1 LKLNQKYFY
10 PFLAAAAI
18 MFAIWAV
25 YASFDFKQQTRLD
38 FDKDVAQRDSLLS
51 YSYLKI
57 QDSISIQPLELI
69 RNQHKP
75 LVIVFCASWS
85 ENAYRMLDY
94 LSSQYS
100 NDILIIA
107 AYVKD
112 TRTDAMNM
120 SNQLSA
126 EIISIDAM
134 DLYNQ
139 LRAPGIP
146 TAIFYDKN
154 GVFIGSVVGFRE
166 EEAVRDFIK
175 SHFSNE

>member
-1 LKLNQKYFY
+1 MRLNQKYFY
-10 PFLAAAAI
+10 PFLAAAAV

-25 YASFDFKQQTRLD
+25 YASFDFKQQTRLN

-51 YSYLKI
+51 YSYVQI
-57 QDSISIQPLELI
+57 QDSTNIQPLALI
-69 RNQHKP
+69 KNQQKP
-75 LVIVFCASWS
+75 LVMVFCASWS

-94 LSSQYS
+94 LSSQHV
-100 NDILIIA
+100 NDLLIIA

-112 TRTDAMNM
+112 TRTDALNM
-120 SNQLSA
+120 SNQLNA
-126 EIISIDAM
+126 KIISIDAM

-146 TAIFYDKN
+146 TAIFYDQN

-166 EEAVRDFIK
+166 EQTLRDFIN
-175 SHFSNE
+175 SHYSDE